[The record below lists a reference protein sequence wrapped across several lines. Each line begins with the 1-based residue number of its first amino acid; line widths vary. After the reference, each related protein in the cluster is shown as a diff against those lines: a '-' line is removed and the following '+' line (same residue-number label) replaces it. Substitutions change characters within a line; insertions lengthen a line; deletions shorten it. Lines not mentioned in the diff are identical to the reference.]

1 MKFENILTIALIFAS
16 IIQFYLSFIK
26 GRSRQNNY
34 GDMLLKLNMDMF
46 KRNFLAALLIGICI
60 YFVYVFIKNNFSVLG
75 MLIVMYF
82 LLSIYDFSKTKI
94 ITSKGIGQ
102 KSFYSNSYYNFTKW
116 SEIIDWQWSKEK
128 QNSLLIKIQKEK
140 MVLNKEW
147 TVLNFEKEK
156 VSKLFEDNV
165 KNKELPN

>member
-26 GRSRQNNY
+26 GRSREDNY

-46 KRNFLAALLIGICI
+46 KRKFLAALLIGICI
-60 YFVYVFIKNNFSVLG
+60 YFVYVIIKNNFSVLG
-75 MLIVMYF
+75 ILIVMYF
-82 LLSIYDFSKTKI
+82 LLSIYDFSKMKI

-165 KNKELPN
+165 KNKELPS

>member
-26 GRSRQNNY
+26 GRSREDNY
-34 GDMLLKLNMDMF
+34 GDMLVRLNMDMF

-60 YFVYVFIKNNFSVLG
+60 YFVYVIIKNNFSVLG
-75 MLIVMYF
+75 ILIVIYF
-82 LLSIYDFSKTKI
+82 LLSIYDFSKMKI

-165 KNKELPN
+165 KNKELPS

>member
-26 GRSRQNNY
+26 GRSREDNY
-34 GDMLLKLNMDMF
+34 GDMLVRLNMDMF

-60 YFVYVFIKNNFSVLG
+60 YFVYVIIKNNFSVLG
-75 MLIVMYF
+75 ILIVIYF
-82 LLSIYDFSKTKI
+82 LLSIYDFSKMKI

-165 KNKELPN
+165 KNKELHS